1 MKKKLFALLFII
13 TTPFLVLGQSSLLNE
28 LLATSSLPKSEFQAK
43 LNRHITSLQGKK
55 TKNDVAFL
63 HKIFQKTQHR
73 FLKSY
78 TPYESFDRLFTTGK
92 YDCLTATALYSILL
106 QEFHFE
112 FSVIETNY
120 HIFIIAHTGS
130 GDVLLETTDRYHGFV
145 KDKKEI
151 EQRVGTYKQN
161 LIASKNPDVRY
172 YDYSFQLYKVV
183 NPIQLAGLLHFNQ
196 AVNAFNAKQWEVCA
210 DQLELSE
217 KKYNSPRVKELAVL
231 LVQTVLQSSTDEELK
246 QSVLQR
252 FKAAWLESQLM
263 VANN

>member
-1 MKKKLFALLFII
+1 MKKNLFALLFII
-13 TTPFLVLGQSSLLNE
+13 TTPFLVLGQSSLLDE
-28 LLATSSLPKSEFQAK
+28 LLAVSSVSAGQFQSK
-43 LNRHITSLQGKK
+43 LNRHITSLQDKK
-55 TKNDVAFL
+55 SENDVAFL

-78 TPYESFDRLFTTGK
+78 TPYESFDKLFISGK

-106 QEFHFE
+106 EQFHFD
-112 FSVIETNY
+112 FRVIETNY
-120 HIFIIAHTGS
+120 HIFIIARTSG

-145 KDKKEI
+145 KDRKEI
-151 EQRVGTYKQN
+151 EKRIGTYKQN

-172 YDYSFQLYKVV
+172 YDYSFQLYKEV

-196 AVNAFNAKQWEVCA
+196 AVNAFNSKQWKLCA
-210 DQLELSE
+210 DQLELSA

-231 LVQTVLQSSTDEELK
+231 LVETVLQSSTDEELK

-252 FKAAWLESQLM
+252 FKSAWLESQPM
-263 VANN
+263 VARN